1 MLQNNLIL
9 DFNLYL
15 CEKFG
20 YRNSCSV
27 MQNANGFCV
36 DIRERDL
43 DCYIRFWEYS
53 CGRGNFP
60 DWSIIIVRSNF
71 KKNQAENLKDLAR
84 FFKEYMPRYGYR
96 YLCTEGDD
104 YKYYQTLDLK
114 LIHRDLFE
122 QEKEKII
129 QFVRKKLNPH
139 INLYQMRVY
148 ADAFRIQPEF
158 IKPLNSD
165 LSLG

>member
-1 MLQNNLIL
+1 MEDLIL

-36 DIRERDL
+36 NISERDL

-71 KKNQAENLKDLAR
+71 KKHQEESLKDLAR
-84 FFKEYMPRYGYR
+84 FFKEYMPRYGYKH
-96 YLCTEGDD
+96 LCTEADD
-104 YKYYQTLDLK
+104 YKYYQTLGLK
-114 LIHRDLFE
+114 LI
-122 QEKEKII
+122 
-129 QFVRKKLNPH
+129 
-139 INLYQMRVY
+139 
-148 ADAFRIQPEF
+148 
-158 IKPLNSD
+158 
-165 LSLG
+165 

>member
-1 MLQNNLIL
+1 MEQKDLIL

-36 DIRERDL
+36 NIRERDL

-53 CGRGNFP
+53 DGRGNFP

-71 KKNQAENLKDLAR
+71 KKNQAESLKDLAR
-84 FFKEYMPRYGYR
+84 FFKEYMPRYGYK

-104 YKYYQTLDLK
+104 YKYYQTLTFGTE
-114 LIHRDLFE
+114 I
-122 QEKEKII
+122 
-129 QFVRKKLNPH
+129 FVTVAWHVL
-139 INLYQMRVY
+139 LEETSQVFQ
-148 ADAFRIQPEF
+148 AFGLVLLEAVSYTHLTLPTT
-158 IKPLNSD
+158 
-165 LSLG
+165 

>member
-1 MLQNNLIL
+1 MVQKDLIL

-36 DIRERDL
+36 NIRERDL

-60 DWSIIIVRSNF
+60 RLVYHYCAQQLQRRT
-71 KKNQAENLKDLAR
+71 KKK
-84 FFKEYMPRYGYR
+84 
-96 YLCTEGDD
+96 
-104 YKYYQTLDLK
+104 
-114 LIHRDLFE
+114 
-122 QEKEKII
+122 
-129 QFVRKKLNPH
+129 V
-139 INLYQMRVY
+139 
-148 ADAFRIQPEF
+148 
-158 IKPLNSD
+158 
-165 LSLG
+165 